1 MWRSKDK
8 FWEPFDKHIILA
20 YLRLIANNS
29 LRKQLTKLQRF
40 KSNNENMNAKNK
52 RNIFRFNLKTKTF

>member
-8 FWEPFDKHIILA
+8 FWEPFDKHIILG

-29 LRKQLTKLQRF
+29 LRKQLTKLQRL
-40 KSNNENMNAKNK
+40 KSNNENMNTKNK
-52 RNIFRFNLKTKTF
+52 RNIFRFNPKTKTF